1 MVDQLNESLS
11 DVINDCLEKSMLDVP
26 EEDLKRI

>member
-11 DVINDCLEKSMLDVP
+11 DVINDCLEKSMLEIP
-26 EEDLKRI
+26 EKDLERI